1 MPNVFH
7 VWNSHEGSHLLSRAV
22 RGQAELVG
30 ATLTRRRN
38 VIVGSELSLVHATDQ
53 VLNAWK
59 DMVTRDEMSEQTYD
73 KFSLLLKRY
82 TRYAV
87 LRGVLVLPDAGPGV
101 TEDFVNAQGR
111 SRHGHVSES
120 APATRLLRRSVVR
133 TAFRT
138 LRELDLSNQDPTR
151 DITLPTR
158 TYEGVRA
165 LTEDE
170 AVLLRHHAAFVTR
183 PTRHAAAAA
192 LALAG
197 GHSGEIGHIVADDL
211 DLDCSRV
218 WMHGATKYEPRWC
231 RLDAWGRH
239 VLAERAAHVAS
250 QHPDTAT
257 ARLAVS
263 SSPAS
268 DAALQARS
276 CVALGDLL
284 RRIGL
289 GNDPYVK
296 PASVTARAAVETFE
310 HTGRIEEA
318 ARRLGLRS
326 LDRAA
331 AIVGYDW
338 RTDPTHTDGGTIDA

>member
-7 VWNSHEGSHLLSRAV
+7 VWNSRVDFHLRAPQGPV
-22 RGQAELVG
+22 ELVG
-30 ATLTRRRN
+30 STTRRRN
-38 VIVGSELSLVHATDQ
+38 VIVGSEPSLIHAIDQ

-59 DMVTRDEMSEQTYD
+59 DMVARNEMSDQTHD

-82 TRYAV
+82 TRYAT
-87 LRGVLVLPDAGPGV
+87 LRGALVLSEAGSGI

-111 SRHGHVSES
+111 NRHGHISES
-120 APATRLLRRSVVR
+120 AFSTRSVRRSVVR
-133 TAFRT
+133 AAFRT
-138 LRELDLSNQDPTR
+138 LRELGLSDQDPTR
-151 DITLPTR
+151 DIVLPVR
-158 TYEGVRA
+158 TYDGIRA

-170 AVLLRHHAAFVTR
+170 AVLLRHHAAFVAR

-197 GHSGEIGHIVADDL
+197 GHSGEIGHIVVADIDFPR
-211 DLDCSRV
+211 SRV

-231 RLDAWGRH
+231 RLDAWGWH
-239 VLAERAAHVAS
+239 VLAERAAHVTA
-250 QHPDTAT
+250 QHPDPTT

-263 SSPAS
+263 SRPAS

-289 GNDPYVK
+289 GTDPHVK
-296 PASVTARAAVETFE
+296 PASATARAAVEAFE
-310 HTGRIEEA
+310 TTGHIEEA

-331 AIVGYDW
+331 GIVGYGW
-338 RTDPTHTDGGTIDA
+338 RTDPACTDGGVPDA

>member
-7 VWNSHEGSHLLSRAV
+7 VWNSREDSRLPSRAL

-30 ATLTRRRN
+30 AALTRRRN
-38 VIVGSELSLVHATDQ
+38 IIVGSEPSLVHAIDQ
-53 VLNAWK
+53 VLDAWK
-59 DMVTRDEMSEQTYD
+59 DMVARDEMSEQTYD

-82 TRYAV
+82 TRYAT
-87 LRGVLVLPDAGPGV
+87 LQGALIIPEAGPGI

-111 SRHGHVSES
+111 SRHGRVSES
-120 APATRLLRRSVVR
+120 AFATRSLRRSVVR
-133 TAFRT
+133 AAFRT
-138 LRELDLSNQDPTR
+138 LRELGLSDQDPTR
-151 DITLPTR
+151 DIDLPTR

-197 GHSGEIGHIVADDL
+197 GHSGEIGHIVAADL
-211 DLDCSRV
+211 DLRRSRV

-239 VLAERAAHVAS
+239 VLAERAAHVTAK
-250 QHPDTAT
+250 HPDAAT

-263 SSPAS
+263 PLPAP

-276 CVALGDLL
+276 CVALRDLL
-284 RRIGL
+284 RRVGL
-289 GNDPYVK
+289 GPDPHVK
-296 PASVTARAAVETFE
+296 PASVTARAAVEAFE
-310 HTGRIEEA
+310 VTGRIEEA

-331 AIVGYDW
+331 AIVDYGW
-338 RTDPTHTDGGTIDA
+338 RTDPAYTDGCAPDA

>member
-1 MPNVFH
+1 M
-7 VWNSHEGSHLLSRAV
+7 
-22 RGQAELVG
+22 
-30 ATLTRRRN
+30 
-38 VIVGSELSLVHATDQ
+38 GSEPSLVHAVDQ
-53 VLNAWK
+53 VLEAWK

-82 TRYAV
+82 TRYAT
-87 LRGVLVLPDAGPGV
+87 LRGALLLGEANRYV

-120 APATRLLRRSVVR
+120 ALATRLLRRSVVR
-133 TAFRT
+133 AAFRT
-138 LRELDLSNQDPTR
+138 LRELGLSDQDPTR
-151 DITLPTR
+151 DIDLPAR
-158 TYEGVRA
+158 TCEGIRA

-170 AVLLRHHAAFVTR
+170 AVQLRHHAAFVTR

-192 LALAG
+192 LALAD
-197 GHSGEIGHIVADDL
+197 GHSGEIGHVVAADL
-211 DLDCSRV
+211 DLRHSRV
-218 WMHGATKYEPRWC
+218 WMHGASKYEPRWC

-239 VLAERAAHVAS
+239 VLAERAAHVTAR
-250 QHPDTAT
+250 HPDTAA

-263 SSPAS
+263 CQPAS

-276 CVALGDLL
+276 CVALSDLL

-289 GNDPYVK
+289 GSDPLVK
-296 PASVTARAAVETFE
+296 PASVTAKAAVEAFE
-310 HTGRIEEA
+310 VTGRIEEA

-331 AIVGYDW
+331 AVVGYDW
-338 RTDPTHTDGGTIDA
+338 RTDPAYTDGGALDA